1 MCWCMLYVCL
11 LQYTR
16 VKQKQTAENVLIH
29 WSLCKVVGTSNCHC
43 NYNVLV
49 IHSIM
54 LFCSQSSGSTTTT
67 PTSSMK
73 APVSTC
79 SCMPASFKAFAEDF
93 IAVIN
98 QQQVS
103 WRTTLLSSRLIRRY
117 LWLLS
122 NCCLFV
128 PVQLFYLMCC
138 SSIFFRSLCFLV
150 ALSCKCYHRLL
161 HKCNIVDY

>member
-1 MCWCMLYVCL
+1 M
-11 LQYTR
+11 
-16 VKQKQTAENVLIH
+16 LIH
-29 WSLCKVVGTSNCHC
+29 WSLLCKVVGTSNCNC

-49 IHSIM
+49 IHPLM

-67 PTSSMK
+67 STTSMK

-79 SCMPASFKAFAEDF
+79 SCIPTSFKAFAEDF

-98 QQQVS
+98 KQQVS

-117 LWLLS
+117 LWLFS

-138 SSIFFRSLCFLV
+138 SLFFSFFVFSCCIILQM
-150 ALSCKCYHRLL
+150 LS
-161 HKCNIVDY
+161 